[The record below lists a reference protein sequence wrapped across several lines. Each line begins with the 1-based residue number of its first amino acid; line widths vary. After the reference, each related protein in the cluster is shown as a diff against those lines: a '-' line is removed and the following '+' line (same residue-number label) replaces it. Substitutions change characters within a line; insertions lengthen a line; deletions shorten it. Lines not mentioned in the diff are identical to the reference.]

1 VALLSVADLHQLPSG
16 TDHPPLQSKLGH
28 FVMGVKTYDCRYST
42 RTQLSIPHMPGDGY
56 DVSMSS
62 LRSAAVNASYLA
74 PPNPAFLDDK
84 SANSTLGTN
93 HSTMLA
99 SSRNSRITFNPI
111 LLKKKEWKEKWN
123 RRRER
128 QRTEMEI
135 HNAQHP
141 QGRNTEWTWASVMG
155 LKNKVTQKDTWY
167 SWRSISIKSKL
178 SCDDVRS
185 QYSAS
190 PPTLPALHFVTDRE
204 SSVDAHPCEG
214 SHSSLITAKS
224 HDQGSADSPNK
235 YDHAFPES
243 LSHADLVN
251 KIKQLRNSISRS
263 ENYLRFIQ
271 TAVSLDTKRDAFWE
285 TGFARR
291 VSDHGESA

>member
-1 VALLSVADLHQLPSG
+1 MS
-16 TDHPPLQSKLGH
+16 
-28 FVMGVKTYDCRYST
+28 C
-42 RTQLSIPHMPGDGY
+42 DGS

-62 LRSAAVNASYLA
+62 LRSAALNASYLA
-74 PPNPAFLDDK
+74 PPDPAFLDDK

-99 SSRNSRITFNPI
+99 SSRNSRVTFKPI
-111 LLKKKEWKEKWN
+111 VLKKKEWKEKWN

-178 SCDDVRS
+178 SCADVRS
-185 QYSAS
+185 QHSAS

-204 SSVDAHPCEG
+204 SSVDAHPVDSPC
-214 SHSSLITAKS
+214 SSVITGGS
-224 HDQGSADSPNK
+224 HDQGSADSPDK
-235 YDHAFPES
+235 YDYACPES
-243 LSHADLVN
+243 LSHADLVD

-291 VSDHGESA
+291 VSDHGEGA